1 MKAQKKNLRNLK
13 LKKILAI
20 IKMKSKRKIKN
31 KKIKKTIKALV
42 IS

>member
-1 MKAQKKNLRNLK
+1 MKAQKQNLRNLK

-20 IKMKSKRKIKN
+20 NKMKSKRKIKN